1 MKHEI
6 QNTVAEKV
14 SCKGVGLHSGS
25 EVSLVVRPAPDDY
38 GIVFRR
44 EDVRDFNNIIHA
56 DYKNVCKTQL
66 GTSLANGDGT
76 IISTVEHLM
85 AALWGCGIDNAL
97 IDINAAEIPI
107 MDGSS
112 SPFVRMIEEV
122 GTVKQEANRKIV
134 QVISDVEVNEE
145 DKYAKVCPADDF
157 SIDLEIDF
165 DSNAISKQRR
175 RFSAS
180 SETFKNILAD
190 ARTFGFEHEV
200 EYLRSQ
206 GLARGGSLD
215 NAVVVSGD
223 KVLNKGGLRYD
234 DEFVRHKLL
243 DCIGDFFLAGK
254 RMLGSFTAY
263 KSGHGLNNKLLHK
276 IFEDPTSYKIIQ

>member
-1 MKHEI
+1 LL
-6 QNTVAEKV
+6 TVN
-14 SCKGVGLHSGS
+14 
-25 EVSLVVRPAPDDY
+25 PAPENY

-44 EDVRDFNNIIHA
+44 KDISDFNNYIKA

-66 GTSLANGDGT
+66 GTSIANSDGT
-76 IISTVEHLM
+76 IVSTVEHLM

-97 IDINAAEIPI
+97 IDVNSAEIPI

-112 SPFVRMIEEV
+112 APFVKMLESV
-122 GTVKQEANRKIV
+122 GVSRQNDMREFI
-134 QVISDVEVNEE
+134 QILSDVRVEDG
-145 DKYAKVCPADDF
+145 DKYASVSPSDDF

-165 DSNAISKQRR
+165 ASGAIKNQKRK
-175 RFSAS
+175 FSAS
-180 SETFKNILAD
+180 TETFNSILAD

-200 EYLRSQ
+200 EYMRSI

-223 KVLNKGGLRYD
+223 KILNKEGLRYE

-243 DCIGDFFLAGK
+243 DCVGDFFLAGK
-254 RMLGSFTAY
+254 RIVGNFKAY
-263 KSGHGLNNKLLHK
+263 KSGHGLNNKLLHEMFANPK
-276 IFEDPTSYKIIQ
+276 SYKIVK

>member
-1 MKHEI
+1 MIKEN
-6 QNTVAEKV
+6 QKTVAESV
-14 SCKGVGLHSGS
+14 SCNGVGLHSGLD
-25 EVSLVVRPAPDDY
+25 VKLTVNPAPEDY

-44 EDVRDFNNIIHA
+44 KDVGDFNNFIHA
-56 DYKNVCKTQL
+56 DYRNVCKTQL
-66 GTSLANGDGT
+66 GTSLTNSDGT
-76 IISTVEHLM
+76 IVSTVEHLM

-97 IDINAAEIPI
+97 IDIDAAEIPI

-112 SPFVRMIEEV
+112 APFVKMIETV
-122 GTVKQEANRKIV
+122 GVAEQIANRKVV
-134 QVISDVEVNEE
+134 QVISDVIVEE
-145 DKYAKVCPADDF
+145 DDKYAKVSPSDEF

-165 DSNAISKQRR
+165 ASNAISKQRR
-175 RFSAS
+175 KFSAS
-180 SETFKNILAD
+180 RETFKNILAD

-200 EYLRSQ
+200 EYLRSI
-206 GLARGGSLD
+206 GLARGGSLA

-223 KVLNKGGLRYD
+223 KVLNKEGLRYD

-254 RMLGSFTAY
+254 RIVGNFTAY

-276 IFEDPTSYKIIQ
+276 LFEDPTSYKIVQ

>member
-1 MKHEI
+1 MKKEL
-6 QNTVAEKV
+6 QKTVSEKV
-14 SCKGVGLHSGS
+14 TCTGVGLHSGS
-25 EVSLVVRPAPDDY
+25 DVNLTINPAPEDY

-44 EDVRDFNNIIHA
+44 KDVKDFNNFIKA
-56 DYKNVCKTQL
+56 DYKAVCKTQL
-66 GTSLANGDGT
+66 GTSITNMDGT
-76 IISTVEHLM
+76 IVSTVEHLM

-97 IDINAAEIPI
+97 IDIDAAEIPI

-112 SPFVRMIEEV
+112 APFVKMIEEK
-122 GTVKQEANRKIV
+122 GTKAQEANRKII
-134 QVISDVEVNEE
+134 QVLSEVKVTED
-145 DKYAKVCPADDF
+145 DKYAVVSPSDDF

-165 DSNAISKQRR
+165 ASDAISKQRR

-180 SETFKNILAD
+180 TETFQNILAD

-200 EYLRSQ
+200 EYLRSI

-223 KVLNKGGLRYD
+223 KILNKDGLRYD

-254 RMLGSFTAY
+254 RIAGNFTAY

-276 IFEDPTSYKIIQ
+276 LFEDPRSYKIVQ